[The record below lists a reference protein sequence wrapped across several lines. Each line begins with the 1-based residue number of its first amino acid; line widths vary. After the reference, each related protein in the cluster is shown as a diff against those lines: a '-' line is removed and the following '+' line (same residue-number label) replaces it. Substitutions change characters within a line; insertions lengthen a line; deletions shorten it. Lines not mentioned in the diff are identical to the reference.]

1 MGDSNEMRKSKRRDD
16 IVREIRL
23 CCLALEDRKADDIV
37 VMDLRGVSS
46 ITDYFVIASGKS
58 GPHLKALQ
66 AKLEEVIKEMEV
78 KLIGIDAEP
87 RSGWMVVDA
96 FDFMVHLFLPAVREQ
111 YRLESLWKD
120 VPLVKLEELLAV

>member
-1 MGDSNEMRKSKRRDD
+1 MGGNEEMRQCDRRGTV
-16 IVREIRL
+16 VRQIRL
-23 CCLALEDRKADDIV
+23 CCLALEDRKADDIIV
-37 VMDLRGVSS
+37 LDLRGLSS

-58 GPHLKALQ
+58 EPHLKALR
-66 AKLEEVIKEMEV
+66 AKLEEAIKEMEV
-78 KLIGIDAEP
+78 ELIGIDAEP

-120 VPLVKLEELLAV
+120 APLVKLEELTTA

>member
-1 MGDSNEMRKSKRRDD
+1 MGGSEEMRESDRRETV
-16 IVREIRL
+16 VRQIGL
-23 CCLALEDRKADDIV
+23 CCLALEDRKADDIIV
-37 VMDLRGVSS
+37 LDLRGLSS

-58 GPHLKALQ
+58 EPHLKALR
-66 AKLEEVIKEMEV
+66 AKLEEAIKEMEV
-78 KLIGIDAEP
+78 ELIGIDAEP

-120 VPLVKLEELLAV
+120 APLVKLEELAVV

>member
-1 MGDSNEMRKSKRRDD
+1 MRKSEQRDD
-16 IVREIRL
+16 IIRQIRL
-23 CCLALEDRKADDIV
+23 CCLALKDRKADDIV
-37 VMDLRGVSS
+37 ILDLRSVSS
-46 ITDYFVIASGKS
+46 ITDYFVIASGRS
-58 GPHLKALQ
+58 GPHLKALR

-111 YRLESLWKD
+111 YRLESLWRD
-120 VPLVKLEELLAV
+120 VLLVKLEEFLEE